1 MIYLSNEGL
10 VKKAI
15 NLKKTEV
22 VDILRRLGTN
32 ILNNSYGSKEQN
44 TLNPII
50 KAFEQETWKL
60 IFFVVGHRT
69 DLHIHDWKLEIEC
82 NENGHTDRDKKLE

>member
-22 VDILRRLGTN
+22 VDILKRLGTN

-50 KAFEQETWKL
+50 KAFE
-60 IFFVVGHRT
+60 
-69 DLHIHDWKLEIEC
+69 
-82 NENGHTDRDKKLE
+82 